1 MSEDATPE
9 VKPAPPLQ
17 RQASSSKI
25 LKSRVEKS
33 VFKSVVKIFCKKT
46 EYWYAQPWNMQFQK
60 DASSSGFVIKN
71 RKIVCNAHG
80 VAFHTRVEVRKHLDT
95 IKYTAFVEH
104 ITHDGDLAILVV
116 ENEEFWKDL
125 EPLSFGS
132 IPEIEDEVV
141 VVGYPKG
148 GSNLCVTKG
157 VVSRVD
163 MKSNAHSG
171 CFLLRIQ
178 IDAAI
183 NSGSSGGPCL
193 LNGKV
198 VGVAFESMTNADNIG
213 YIIPVPIIQQF
224 LQHCY
229 GDKKHFKM
237 GFGWTGLQVQ
247 TLENPAQRRFLKMSD
262 KLHGQLV
269 TKISPLSD
277 SYKKI
282 EPRDVL
288 LSIDG
293 NDIADDGTVLF
304 RNFER
309 INWRFVSTLK
319 YPKEIIPMQVLRNG
333 EIIDLEVA
341 MHTCGAESRLV
352 RPHMYDRIP
361 SYFVFGGF
369 VFTVLSNSFLRSYYG
384 SKWHSKARKN
394 LLERSLYGR
403 KTSQEEEIVIVTQV
417 LGHDVNKGFDFIANE
432 IVETANG
439 EDMTCLRQMVELVD
453 GLGDDDFLSI
463 RTSKYLIDM
472 HVGEGRKAN
481 KEILGTHA
489 IPVDRSSDLIPKE
502 EDEKKEEDVD
512 SAIEIGDDAAK
523 VVELNSKEEDVQ
535 PSETSA
541 SNSAA
546 EDAKLSEILPASNS
560 TEEKVQSPAS

>member
-1 MSEDATPE
+1 MTEDGGVKRE
-9 VKPAPPLQ
+9 VPLLAKKTSNT
-17 RQASSSKI
+17 RI
-25 LKSRVEKS
+25 LKSRVEKG
-33 VFKSVVKIFCKKT
+33 VLKSVVKIFCKKT
-46 EYWYAQPWNMQFQK
+46 EYWYAQPWNKQFQK
-60 DASSSGFVIKN
+60 DSSSSGFVIKD

-95 IKYTAFVEH
+95 IKYTGTVEH
-104 ITHDGDLAILVV
+104 ITHDGDLAIIVV
-116 ENEEFWKDL
+116 ENEDFWKDL
-125 EPLSFGS
+125 EPLEFGS

-171 CFLLRIQ
+171 CYLLRIQ

-213 YIIPVPIIQQF
+213 YIIPVPIINHF
-224 LQHCY
+224 LQNCY
-229 GDKKHFKM
+229 GDKQHYKM

-247 TLENPAQRRFLKMSD
+247 TLENPAQRKFLKMSD
-262 KLHGQLV
+262 TLHGQLV
-269 TKISPLSD
+269 TKVSPLCD
-277 SYKKI
+277 CFGKVQ
-282 EPRDVL
+282 PRDVL

-293 NDIADDGTVLF
+293 QPIADDGTVLF

-319 YPKEIIPMQVLRNG
+319 YPGEVIPISVLRNG
-333 EIIDLEVA
+333 ETLDITIR

-352 RPHMYDRIP
+352 RPHMYDIIP

-369 VFTVLSNSFLRSYYG
+369 VFTVLSNSFLSSYYG
-384 SKWHSKARKN
+384 TKWHSKARKN
-394 LLERSLYGR
+394 LLERSLYGW
-403 KTSQEEEIVIVTQV
+403 KTSPEEEIVVMTQV
-417 LGHDVNKGFDFIANE
+417 LAHDVNKGFDFIANE
-432 IVETANG
+432 IVEEANG
-439 EDMTCLRQMVELVD
+439 KEVVCLKQIVQLTD
-453 GLGDDDFLSI
+453 SLGDDDFISF
-463 RTSKYLIDM
+463 RTTKYLIDM

-481 KEILGTHA
+481 KEILETHA
-489 IPVDRSSDLIPKE
+489 IAADRSKDLVPKAPEVKPE
-502 EDEKKEEDVD
+502 ESVISHPKK
-512 SAIEIGDDAAK
+512 
-523 VVELNSKEEDVQ
+523 
-535 PSETSA
+535 PTETSA
-541 SNSAA
+541 
-546 EDAKLSEILPASNS
+546 
-560 TEEKVQSPAS
+560 